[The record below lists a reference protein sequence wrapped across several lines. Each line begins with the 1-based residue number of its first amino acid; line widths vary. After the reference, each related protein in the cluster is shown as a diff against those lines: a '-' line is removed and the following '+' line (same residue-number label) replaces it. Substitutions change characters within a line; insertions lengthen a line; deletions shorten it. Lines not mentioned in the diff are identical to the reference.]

1 MLWGNIRS
9 RRSYYL
15 GGVFFNLILIFLVV
29 ICSTPGRPI
38 CQIEENWQKMVCS
51 AGFQQRLQGLLS
63 EKGDGTVELHPSF
76 LLSSS
81 SSLGYV
87 ATMLQSW

>member
-1 MLWGNIRS
+1 MKKRCFMKYKYDQPTVNQVLWGNIRS

-38 CQIEENWQKMVCS
+38 CQIEEN
-51 AGFQQRLQGLLS
+51 
-63 EKGDGTVELHPSF
+63 
-76 LLSSS
+76 
-81 SSLGYV
+81 
-87 ATMLQSW
+87 

>member
-1 MLWGNIRS
+1 MQFNAIYRNTPSFAPLPSEVNDEKRCFMKYKYDQPTADQVLWGNIRS

-38 CQIEENWQKMVCS
+38 CQIEGN
-51 AGFQQRLQGLLS
+51 
-63 EKGDGTVELHPSF
+63 
-76 LLSSS
+76 
-81 SSLGYV
+81 
-87 ATMLQSW
+87 